1 MTAEY
6 LTISLICS
14 EIQMKTIKGL
24 IAAGQAETEAARRII
39 RDDAMK
45 RVYKD
50 FPELRDIDGRII
62 DIRKDR
68 LIAVI
73 DHDERLAKRYDIEE
87 ENLIARRDRII
98 KENHIDPEFDMEKS
112 ICAKCG
118 DTGFVKGKDGTPRV
132 CSCKQSE
139 LEECYESCGL
149 GDYTSFTMKNYRD
162 DYLGEPEKR
171 SEIKKQMLR
180 VMLGVGDTASKP
192 LWVYSGAPQTGKTY
206 LAVIMAKTAISLGK
220 SAFYTKCENLAAL
233 ESDTIEDIKRIDFLI
248 IDDFADDVTLHGDV
262 GSVLNSVLEIRA
274 AAGLCTVLVSA
285 LPMADLISGCD
296 MRVSGKLGRAGK
308 IS

>member
-1 MTAEY
+1 
-6 LTISLICS
+6 
-14 EIQMKTIKGL
+14 MKTIKGL
-24 IAAGQAETEAARRII
+24 IAAGLAETEAARRII
-39 RDDAMK
+39 REESMM

-50 FPELRDIDGRII
+50 HPDLKEIDGRII

-73 DHDERLAKRYDIEE
+73 DHDEKLAKRYDVEE
-87 ENLIARRDRII
+87 ANLLSRRELIM

-112 ICAKCG
+112 ICSKCG

-132 CSCKQSE
+132 CSCKQAE

-180 VMLGVGDTASKP
+180 AMLGVGDTASTP

-206 LAVIMAKTAISLGK
+206 LSVIMTKTAISLGK
-220 SAFYTKCENLAAL
+220 SAFFIKCENLASL
-233 ESDTIEDIKRIDFLI
+233 ESDTIEDIKRIDFLV

-274 AAGLCTVLVSA
+274 ASGLCTILVSA
-285 LPMADLISGCD
+285 LPLSDLVNGCD

>member
-1 MTAEY
+1 
-6 LTISLICS
+6 
-14 EIQMKTIKGL
+14 MKTIKGL
-24 IAAGQAETEAARRII
+24 IAAGLAETEAARRII
-39 RDDAMK
+39 REESMM

-50 FPELRDIDGRII
+50 HPDLKEIDGRII

-73 DHDERLAKRYDIEE
+73 DHDEKLAKRYDVEE
-87 ENLIARRDRII
+87 ANLLSRRELIM

-112 ICAKCG
+112 ICSKCG

-132 CSCKQSE
+132 CSCKQAE

-162 DYLGEPEKR
+162 DYLGDPEKR

-180 VMLGVGDTASKP
+180 AMLGVGDTASKP
-192 LWVYSGAPQTGKTY
+192 IWVYSGAPQTGKTY
-206 LAVIMAKTAISLGK
+206 LSVIMTKTAISLGK
-220 SAFYTKCENLAAL
+220 SAFFIKCENLASL
-233 ESDTIEDIKRIDFLI
+233 ESDTIEDIKRIDFLV

-274 AAGLCTVLVSA
+274 ASGLCTILVSA
-285 LPMADLISGCD
+285 LPLSDLVNGCD

>member
-1 MTAEY
+1 
-6 LTISLICS
+6 
-14 EIQMKTIKGL
+14 MKTIKGL
-24 IAAGQAETEAARRII
+24 IAAGLAETEAARRII
-39 RDDAMK
+39 REESMM

-50 FPELRDIDGRII
+50 HPDLKEIDGRII

-73 DHDERLAKRYDIEE
+73 DHDEKLAKRYDVEE
-87 ENLIARRDRII
+87 ANLLSRRELIM

-112 ICAKCG
+112 ICSKCG

-132 CSCKQSE
+132 CSCKQAE

-162 DYLGEPEKR
+162 DYLGDPEKR

-180 VMLGVGDTASKP
+180 AMLGVGDTASKP
-192 LWVYSGAPQTGKTY
+192 IWVYSGAPQTGKTY
-206 LAVIMAKTAISLGK
+206 LSVIMTKTAISLGK
-220 SAFYTKCENLAAL
+220 SAFFIKCENLASL
-233 ESDTIEDIKRIDFLI
+233 ESDTIEDIKRIDFLV

-274 AAGLCTVLVSA
+274 ASGLCTILVSA
-285 LPMADLISGCD
+285 LPLADLVNGCD

>member
-1 MTAEY
+1 
-6 LTISLICS
+6 
-14 EIQMKTIKGL
+14 MKTIKGL
-24 IAAGQAETEAARRII
+24 IAAGLAETEAARRII
-39 RDDAMK
+39 REESMM

-50 FPELRDIDGRII
+50 HPDLKEIDGRII

-73 DHDERLAKRYDIEE
+73 DHDEKLARRYDVEE
-87 ENLIARRDRII
+87 ANLLSRRELIM

-112 ICAKCG
+112 ICSKCG

-132 CSCKQSE
+132 CSCKQAE

-162 DYLGEPEKR
+162 DYLGDPEKR

-180 VMLGVGDTASKP
+180 AMLGVGDTASKP
-192 LWVYSGAPQTGKTY
+192 IWVYSGAPQTGKTY
-206 LAVIMAKTAISLGK
+206 LSVIMTKTAISLGK
-220 SAFYTKCENLAAL
+220 SAFFIKCENLASL
-233 ESDTIEDIKRIDFLI
+233 ESDTIEDIKRIDFLV

-274 AAGLCTVLVSA
+274 ASGLCTILVSA
-285 LPMADLISGCD
+285 LPLSDLVNGCD

>member
-1 MTAEY
+1 
-6 LTISLICS
+6 
-14 EIQMKTIKGL
+14 MKTIKGL
-24 IAAGQAETEAARRII
+24 IAAGLAETEAARRII
-39 RDDAMK
+39 REESMM

-50 FPELRDIDGRII
+50 HPDLKEIDGRII

-73 DHDERLAKRYDIEE
+73 DHDEKLAKRYDVEE
-87 ENLIARRDRII
+87 ANLLSRRELIM

-112 ICAKCG
+112 ICSKCG

-132 CSCKQSE
+132 CSCKQAE

-162 DYLGEPEKR
+162 DYLGDPEKR

-180 VMLGVGDTASKP
+180 AMLGVGDTASNP
-192 LWVYSGAPQTGKTY
+192 IWVYSGAPQTGKTY
-206 LAVIMAKTAISLGK
+206 LSVIMTKTAISLGK
-220 SAFYTKCENLAAL
+220 SAFFIKCENLASL
-233 ESDTIEDIKRIDFLI
+233 ESDTIEDIKRIDFLV

-274 AAGLCTVLVSA
+274 ASGLCTILVSA
-285 LPMADLISGCD
+285 LPLSNLVNGCD

>member
-1 MTAEY
+1 
-6 LTISLICS
+6 
-14 EIQMKTIKGL
+14 MKTIKGL
-24 IAAGQAETEAARRII
+24 IAAGLAETEAARRII
-39 RDDAMK
+39 REESMM

-50 FPELRDIDGRII
+50 HPDLKEIDGRII

-73 DHDERLAKRYDIEE
+73 DHDEKLAKRYDVEE
-87 ENLIARRDRII
+87 ANLLSRRELIM

-112 ICAKCG
+112 ICSKCG

-132 CSCKQSE
+132 CSCKQAE

-180 VMLGVGDTASKP
+180 AMLGVGDTASTP

-206 LAVIMAKTAISLGK
+206 LSVIMTKTAISLGK
-220 SAFYTKCENLAAL
+220 SAFFIKCENLASI
-233 ESDTIEDIKRIDFLI
+233 ESDTIEDIKRIDFLV

-274 AAGLCTVLVSA
+274 ASGLCTILVSA
-285 LPMADLISGCD
+285 LPLSDLVNGCD

>member
-1 MTAEY
+1 
-6 LTISLICS
+6 
-14 EIQMKTIKGL
+14 MKTIKGL
-24 IAAGQAETEAARRII
+24 IAAGLAETEAARRII
-39 RDDAMK
+39 REESMM

-50 FPELRDIDGRII
+50 HPDLKEIDGRII

-73 DHDERLAKRYDIEE
+73 DHDEKLAKRYDVEE
-87 ENLIARRDRII
+87 ANLLSRRELIM

-112 ICAKCG
+112 ICSKCG

-132 CSCKQSE
+132 CSCKQAE

-162 DYLGEPEKR
+162 DYLGDPEKR

-180 VMLGVGDTASKP
+180 AMLGVGDTASKP
-192 LWVYSGAPQTGKTY
+192 IWVYSGAPQTGKTY
-206 LAVIMAKTAISLGK
+206 LSVIMTKTAISLGK
-220 SAFYTKCENLAAL
+220 SAFFIKCENLASL
-233 ESDTIEDIKRIDFLI
+233 ESDTIEDIKRIDFLV

-274 AAGLCTVLVSA
+274 ASGLCTMLVSA
-285 LPMADLISGCD
+285 LPLSDLVNGCD

>member
-1 MTAEY
+1 
-6 LTISLICS
+6 
-14 EIQMKTIKGL
+14 MKTIKGL
-24 IAAGQAETEAARRII
+24 IAAGLAETEAARRII
-39 RDDAMK
+39 REESMM

-50 FPELRDIDGRII
+50 HPDLKEIDGRII

-73 DHDERLAKRYDIEE
+73 DHDEKLAKRYDVEE
-87 ENLIARRDRII
+87 ANLLSRRELIM

-112 ICAKCG
+112 ICSKCG

-132 CSCKQSE
+132 CSCKQAE

-162 DYLGEPEKR
+162 DYLGDPEKR

-180 VMLGVGDTASKP
+180 AMLGVGDTASKP
-192 LWVYSGAPQTGKTY
+192 IWVYSGAPQTGKTY
-206 LAVIMAKTAISLGK
+206 LSVIMTKTAISLGK
-220 SAFYTKCENLAAL
+220 SAFFIKCENLASL
-233 ESDTIEDIKRIDFLI
+233 ESDTIEDIKRIDFLV

-274 AAGLCTVLVSA
+274 ASGLCTILVSA
-285 LPMADLISGCD
+285 LPLSDLINGCD

>member
-1 MTAEY
+1 
-6 LTISLICS
+6 
-14 EIQMKTIKGL
+14 MKTIKGL
-24 IAAGQAETEAARRII
+24 IAAGLAETEAARRII
-39 RDDAMK
+39 REESMM

-50 FPELRDIDGRII
+50 HPDLKEIDGRII

-73 DHDERLAKRYDIEE
+73 DHDEKLAKRYDVEE
-87 ENLIARRDRII
+87 ANLLSRRELIM

-112 ICAKCG
+112 ICSKCG

-132 CSCKQSE
+132 CSCKQAE

-180 VMLGVGDTASKP
+180 AMLGVGDTASTP

-206 LAVIMAKTAISLGK
+206 LSVIMTKTAISLGK
-220 SAFYTKCENLAAL
+220 SAFYIKCENLAAL
-233 ESDTIEDIKRIDFLI
+233 ESDTIEDIKRIDFLV

-262 GSVLNSVLEIRA
+262 GSVLNAVLEIRA
-274 AAGLCTVLVSA
+274 ASGLCTVLVSA
-285 LPMADLISGCD
+285 LPLSDLVNGCD

>member
-1 MTAEY
+1 
-6 LTISLICS
+6 
-14 EIQMKTIKGL
+14 MKTIKGL
-24 IAAGQAETEAARRII
+24 IAAGLAETEAARRII
-39 RDDAMK
+39 REESMM

-50 FPELRDIDGRII
+50 HPDLKEIDGRII

-73 DHDERLAKRYDIEE
+73 DHDEKLAKRYDVEE
-87 ENLIARRDRII
+87 ANLLSRRELIM

-112 ICAKCG
+112 ICSKCG

-132 CSCKQSE
+132 CSCKQAE

-162 DYLGEPEKR
+162 DYLGDPEKR
-171 SEIKKQMLR
+171 YEIKKQMLR
-180 VMLGVGDTASKP
+180 AMLGVGDTASKP
-192 LWVYSGAPQTGKTY
+192 IWVYSGAPQTGKTY
-206 LAVIMAKTAISLGK
+206 LSVIMTKTAISLGK
-220 SAFYTKCENLAAL
+220 SAFFIKCENLASL
-233 ESDTIEDIKRIDFLI
+233 ESDTIEDIKRIDFLV

-274 AAGLCTVLVSA
+274 ASGLCTILVSA
-285 LPMADLISGCD
+285 LPLSDLVNGCD

>member
-1 MTAEY
+1 
-6 LTISLICS
+6 
-14 EIQMKTIKGL
+14 MKTIKGL
-24 IAAGQAETEAARRII
+24 IAAGLAETEAARRII
-39 RDDAMK
+39 REESMM

-50 FPELRDIDGRII
+50 YPDLKEIDGRII

-73 DHDERLAKRYDIEE
+73 DHDEKLAKRYDVEE
-87 ENLIARRDRII
+87 ANLLSRRELIM

-112 ICAKCG
+112 ICSKCG

-132 CSCKQSE
+132 CSCKQAE

-162 DYLGEPEKR
+162 DYLGDPEKR

-180 VMLGVGDTASKP
+180 AMLGVGDTASKP
-192 LWVYSGAPQTGKTY
+192 IWVYSGAPQTGKTY
-206 LAVIMAKTAISLGK
+206 LSVIMTKTAISLGK
-220 SAFYTKCENLAAL
+220 SAFFIKCENLASL
-233 ESDTIEDIKRIDFLI
+233 ESDTIEDIKRIDFLV

-274 AAGLCTVLVSA
+274 ASGLCTILVSA
-285 LPMADLISGCD
+285 LPLSDLVNGCD

>member
-1 MTAEY
+1 
-6 LTISLICS
+6 
-14 EIQMKTIKGL
+14 MKTIKGL
-24 IAAGQAETEAARRII
+24 IAAGLAETEAARRII
-39 RDDAMK
+39 REESMM

-50 FPELRDIDGRII
+50 HPDLKEIDGRII

-73 DHDERLAKRYDIEE
+73 DHDEKLAKRYDVEE
-87 ENLIARRDRII
+87 ANLLSRRELIM

-112 ICAKCG
+112 ICSKCG

-132 CSCKQSE
+132 CSCKQAE

-180 VMLGVGDTASKP
+180 AMLGVGDTASKP
-192 LWVYSGAPQTGKTY
+192 IWVYSGAPQTGKTY
-206 LAVIMAKTAISLGK
+206 LSVIMTKTAISLGK
-220 SAFYTKCENLAAL
+220 SAFFIKCENLASI
-233 ESDTIEDIKRIDFLI
+233 ESDTIEDIKRIDFLV

-274 AAGLCTVLVSA
+274 ASGLCTILVSA
-285 LPMADLISGCD
+285 LPLSDLVNGCD

>member
-1 MTAEY
+1 
-6 LTISLICS
+6 
-14 EIQMKTIKGL
+14 MKTIKGL
-24 IAAGQAETEAARRII
+24 IAAGLAETEAARRII
-39 RDDAMK
+39 REESMM

-50 FPELRDIDGRII
+50 HPDLKEIDGRII

-73 DHDERLAKRYDIEE
+73 DHDEKLAKRYDVEE
-87 ENLIARRDRII
+87 ANLLSRRELIM

-112 ICAKCG
+112 ICSKCS

-132 CSCKQSE
+132 CSCKQTE

-162 DYLGEPEKR
+162 DYLGDPEKR

-180 VMLGVGDTASKP
+180 AMLGVGDTASKP
-192 LWVYSGAPQTGKTY
+192 IWVYSGAPQTGKTY
-206 LAVIMAKTAISLGK
+206 LSVIMTKTAISLGK
-220 SAFYTKCENLAAL
+220 SAFFIKCENLASL
-233 ESDTIEDIKRIDFLI
+233 ESDTIEDIKRIDFLV

-274 AAGLCTVLVSA
+274 ASGLCTILVSA
-285 LPMADLISGCD
+285 LPLSDLINGCD

>member
-1 MTAEY
+1 
-6 LTISLICS
+6 
-14 EIQMKTIKGL
+14 MKTIKGL
-24 IAAGQAETEAARRII
+24 IAAGLAETEAARRII
-39 RDDAMK
+39 REESMM

-50 FPELRDIDGRII
+50 HPDLKEIDGRII

-73 DHDERLAKRYDIEE
+73 DHDEKLAKRYDVEE
-87 ENLIARRDRII
+87 ANLLSRRELIM
-98 KENHIDPEFDMEKS
+98 KENHIDAEFDMEKS
-112 ICAKCG
+112 ICSKCG

-132 CSCKQSE
+132 CSCKQAE

-180 VMLGVGDTASKP
+180 AMLGVGDTASKP

-206 LAVIMAKTAISLGK
+206 LSVIMTKTAISLGK
-220 SAFYTKCENLAAL
+220 SAFYIKCENLASL
-233 ESDTIEDIKRIDFLI
+233 ESDTIEDIKRIDFLV
-248 IDDFADDVTLHGDV
+248 IDDFADDVTLHGDT
-262 GSVLNSVLEIRA
+262 GSVLNAVLEIRA
-274 AAGLCTVLVSA
+274 ASGLCTILVSA

>member
-1 MTAEY
+1 
-6 LTISLICS
+6 
-14 EIQMKTIKGL
+14 MKTIKGL
-24 IAAGQAETEAARRII
+24 IAAGLAETEAARRII
-39 RDDAMK
+39 REESMM

-50 FPELRDIDGRII
+50 HPDLKEIDGRII

-73 DHDERLAKRYDIEE
+73 DHDEKLAKRYDVEE
-87 ENLIARRDRII
+87 ANLLSRRELIM

-112 ICAKCG
+112 ICSKCG

-132 CSCKQSE
+132 CSCKQAE

-180 VMLGVGDTASKP
+180 AMLGVGDTASKP
-192 LWVYSGAPQTGKTY
+192 IWVYSGAPQTGKTY
-206 LAVIMAKTAISLGK
+206 LSVIMTKTAISLGK
-220 SAFYTKCENLAAL
+220 SAFFIKCENLASL
-233 ESDTIEDIKRIDFLI
+233 ESDTIEDIKRIDFLV

-274 AAGLCTVLVSA
+274 ASGLCTILVSA
-285 LPMADLISGCD
+285 LPLSDLVNGCD

>member
-1 MTAEY
+1 
-6 LTISLICS
+6 
-14 EIQMKTIKGL
+14 MKTIKGL
-24 IAAGQAETEAARRII
+24 IAAGLAETEAARRII
-39 RDDAMK
+39 REESMM
-45 RVYKD
+45 RIYKD
-50 FPELRDIDGRII
+50 HPDLKEIDGTII

-73 DHDERLAKRYDIEE
+73 DHDEKLAKRYDVEE
-87 ENLIARRDRII
+87 ANLLSRRELIM

-112 ICAKCG
+112 ICSKCG

-132 CSCKQSE
+132 CSCKQA
-139 LEECYESCGL
+139 GL

-180 VMLGVGDTASKP
+180 AMLGVGDTASTP

-206 LAVIMAKTAISLGK
+206 LSVIMTKTAISLGK
-220 SAFYTKCENLAAL
+220 SAFFIKCENLASL
-233 ESDTIEDIKRIDFLI
+233 ESDTIEDIKRIDFLV

-274 AAGLCTVLVSA
+274 ASGLCTILVSA
-285 LPMADLISGCD
+285 LPLSDLVNGCD

>member
-1 MTAEY
+1 
-6 LTISLICS
+6 
-14 EIQMKTIKGL
+14 MKTIKGL
-24 IAAGQAETEAARRII
+24 IAAGLAETEAARRII
-39 RDDAMK
+39 REESMM

-50 FPELRDIDGRII
+50 HPDLKEIDGRII

-73 DHDERLAKRYDIEE
+73 DHDEKLAKRYDVEE
-87 ENLIARRDRII
+87 ANLLSRRELIM

-112 ICAKCG
+112 ICSKCG

-132 CSCKQSE
+132 CSCKQTE

-162 DYLGEPEKR
+162 DYLGDPEKR

-180 VMLGVGDTASKP
+180 AMLGVGDTASKP
-192 LWVYSGAPQTGKTY
+192 IWVYSGAPQTGKTY
-206 LAVIMAKTAISLGK
+206 LSVIMTKTAISLGK
-220 SAFYTKCENLAAL
+220 SAFFIKCENLASL
-233 ESDTIEDIKRIDFLI
+233 ESDTIEDIKRIDFLV

-274 AAGLCTVLVSA
+274 ASGLCTILVSA
-285 LPMADLISGCD
+285 LPLSDLINGCD